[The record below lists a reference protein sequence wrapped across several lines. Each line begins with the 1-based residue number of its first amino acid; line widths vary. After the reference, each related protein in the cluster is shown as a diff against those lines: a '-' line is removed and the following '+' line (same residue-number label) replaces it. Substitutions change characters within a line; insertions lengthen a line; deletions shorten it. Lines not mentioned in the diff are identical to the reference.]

1 MQKSNGDGSQY
12 LLKGSPMQ
20 SSSAMPSSSTA
31 QPPVL
36 RAQPVGAGPGM
47 MLPMPMAH
55 AQPVGGP
62 MNQQGGMG
70 AFRPAYVP
78 APAVPGTAKPA
89 PSAQEVMFTPRPTL
103 GCPILCDAAG
113 GGSFPLGGC
122 RVQVDV
128 HMASMFVNMVCS
140 WRVDANMPTTGLF
153 KRALAMPSASLPH
166 TRCRCLSSHVR
177 VSQSRHR
184 TKQPSRI
191 APSRSARG

>member
-1 MQKSNGDGSQY
+1 MQKSTGDGAQY
-12 LLKGSPMQ
+12 LLQGSPMQ
-20 SSSAMPSSSTA
+20 SSSAT

-47 MLPMPMAH
+47 MVPMPMAH

-78 APAVPGTAKPA
+78 APVAPGAAKPA
-89 PSAQEVMFTPRPTL
+89 PSAQEVRFNPRPTL
-103 GCPILCDAAG
+103 ACPVLCNAAG
-113 GGSFPLGGC
+113 GGSFTLGGC

-140 WRVDANMPTTGLF
+140 WNVEANMPTTGLF
-153 KRALAMPSASLPH
+153 KRALALLSASLPH
-166 TRCRCLSSHVR
+166 TVYRCLSSHVH
-177 VSQSRHR
+177 VPQSRHR
-184 TKQPSRI
+184 TKRPSRI
-191 APSRSARG
+191 APSRSGRG